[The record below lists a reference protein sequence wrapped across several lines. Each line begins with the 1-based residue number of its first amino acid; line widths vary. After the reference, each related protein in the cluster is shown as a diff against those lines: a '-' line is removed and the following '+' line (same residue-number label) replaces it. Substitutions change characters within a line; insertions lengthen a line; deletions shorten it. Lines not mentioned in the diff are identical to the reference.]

1 MCLSLADG
9 REGCAVTREEWREKM
24 ASRKAALAIHGGTPV
39 RDTTVRPW
47 PAWPVWDSR
56 EEEALLRVLHSGKWG
71 SHTGT
76 EVHAFEEEFA
86 RFQDARYGICN
97 VNGTASLE
105 IALRAAGI
113 AAGDEVIMPPYTF
126 IATATSVL
134 MVNAVPIF
142 ADIEPDTYNLDPK
155 AAEAAITPRTRAII
169 VVHVGGCPVDLDA
182 FTELARKHNLTLIED
197 SAHAHAASWRGRK
210 VGAIGDLGT
219 FSFQSSK
226 NINAGEGGIIVTDN
240 KQLQERC
247 WSIVNVGRVPD
258 GAWYEHHVLGSNYRL
273 TEFQGALLRA
283 QLTRLPEQAERRTE
297 NARFLNAELEK
308 IPGVRPMRLDERVTG
323 HGYHLF
329 LFRYNAADFGG
340 MSREEFLRALS
351 AEGIPCSP
359 GYVPLYR
366 TDLFR
371 TQGTV
376 AGAEVDYTKVAC
388 PVAERACAEEAVWFT
403 QNMLLGTRED
413 MQEIID
419 AIAKIQG
426 AARA

>member
-1 MCLSLADG
+1 
-9 REGCAVTREEWREKM
+9 
-24 ASRKAALAIHGGTPV
+24 
-39 RDTTVRPW
+39 
-47 PAWPVWDSR
+47 
-56 EEEALLRVLHSGKWG
+56 
-71 SHTGT
+71 
-76 EVHAFEEEFA
+76 VHAFEEEFA
-86 RFQDARYGICN
+86 RFQDAQYGICN

-113 AAGDEVIMPPYTF
+113 AAGDEVIVPPYTF
-126 IATATSVL
+126 IATASSVL

-197 SAHAHAASWRGRK
+197 CAHAHAASWRGRK
-210 VGAIGDLGT
+210 VGAIGDMGT

-226 NINAGEGGIIVTDN
+226 NINAGEGGIILTND
-240 KQLQERC
+240 KQLHERC
-247 WSIVNVGRVPD
+247 WSIVNVGRIPD

-283 QLTRLPEQAERRTE
+283 QLTRLPEQAARRME
-297 NARFLNAELEK
+297 NARFLNAELGR
-308 IPGVRPMRLDERVTG
+308 IPGIRPMRLDERVTG
-323 HGYHLF
+323 HGYHLY
-329 LFRYNAADFGG
+329 LFRYNAAEFGG
-340 MSREEFLRALS
+340 MPREEFIRTLS

-376 AGAEVDYTKVAC
+376 AGAQVDYTKVVC
-388 PVAERACAEEAVWFT
+388 PVAERACTEEAVWFT
-403 QNMLLGTRED
+403 QNMLLGTREE
-413 MQEIID
+413 MQEIVD
-419 AIAKIQG
+419 AIAKIQA